1 MLPGVLILLS
11 VMISVTAFPD
21 GMKAKCYTRLF
32 RNQTGK
38 LYSAFPLVLHS
49 QGIWNGDAIMVNP
62 IEIEGF
68 RTPGHTI
75 HDVTLRDC
83 TLPQDASIRL
93 ALYDELTLQNIHS
106 AAE

>member
-1 MLPGVLILLS
+1 
-11 VMISVTAFPD
+11 
-21 GMKAKCYTRLF
+21 
-32 RNQTGK
+32 
-38 LYSAFPLVLHS
+38 
-49 QGIWNGDAIMVNP
+49 MVNP

-68 RTPGHTI
+68 RTPEHTI

>member
-1 MLPGVLILLS
+1 MYFDPETSPCGKSDPCIHWGPTGFRPHHVEVLP
-11 VMISVTAFPD
+11 
-21 GMKAKCYTRLF
+21 
-32 RNQTGK
+32 
-38 LYSAFPLVLHS
+38 
-49 QGIWNGDAIMVNP
+49 NGDAIMVNP

-93 ALYDELTLQNIHS
+93 AMYDELTLQNIHS

>member
-1 MLPGVLILLS
+1 MFVRKTDEMCPNV
-11 VMISVTAFPD
+11 
-21 GMKAKCYTRLF
+21 
-32 RNQTGK
+32 
-38 LYSAFPLVLHS
+38 
-49 QGIWNGDAIMVNP
+49 
-62 IEIEGF
+62 
-68 RTPGHTI
+68 RTF

>member
-1 MLPGVLILLS
+1 
-11 VMISVTAFPD
+11 
-21 GMKAKCYTRLF
+21 
-32 RNQTGK
+32 
-38 LYSAFPLVLHS
+38 
-49 QGIWNGDAIMVNP
+49 MVNP

-93 ALYDELTLQNIHS
+93 ALYDELSLQNIHS
-106 AAE
+106 AAELNKQKSRYGTNLNSTPFVRQYDILSNKWGVLLCQKEYQTNDIRRNSREWL

>member
-1 MLPGVLILLS
+1 MLAGLQPEHS
-11 VMISVTAFPD
+11 YY
-21 GMKAKCYTRLF
+21 AKLWDNQK
-32 RNQTGK
+32 RNC
-38 LYSAFPLVLHS
+38 VLHS
-49 QGIWNGDAIMVNP
+49 QGIRNGDAIMVNP

-93 ALYDELTLQNIHS
+93 AMYDELTLQNIHS

>member
-1 MLPGVLILLS
+1 
-11 VMISVTAFPD
+11 
-21 GMKAKCYTRLF
+21 
-32 RNQTGK
+32 
-38 LYSAFPLVLHS
+38 
-49 QGIWNGDAIMVNP
+49 MVNP

-106 AAE
+106 AAELNKQKSRYGTHLK

>member
-1 MLPGVLILLS
+1 
-11 VMISVTAFPD
+11 
-21 GMKAKCYTRLF
+21 
-32 RNQTGK
+32 
-38 LYSAFPLVLHS
+38 
-49 QGIWNGDAIMVNP
+49 MVNP

-83 TLPQDASIRL
+83 TLPHDASIRL

>member
-1 MLPGVLILLS
+1 
-11 VMISVTAFPD
+11 
-21 GMKAKCYTRLF
+21 
-32 RNQTGK
+32 
-38 LYSAFPLVLHS
+38 
-49 QGIWNGDAIMVNP
+49 MVNP

-75 HDVTLRDC
+75 HDVTLRDR

>member
-1 MLPGVLILLS
+1 MAVMNPLDAGRFAAGAFLLRQ
-11 VMISVTAFPD
+11 ALRKP
-21 GMKAKCYTRLF
+21 K
-32 RNQTGK
+32 RNC
-38 LYSAFPLVLHS
+38 VLHS

-93 ALYDELTLQNIHS
+93 AMYDELTLQNIHR

>member
-1 MLPGVLILLS
+1 MLAGLQPEHS
-11 VMISVTAFPD
+11 YY
-21 GMKAKCYTRLF
+21 AKLRDNQK
-32 RNQTGK
+32 RNC
-38 LYSAFPLVLHS
+38 VLHS
-49 QGIWNGDAIMVNP
+49 QGIRNGDAIMVNP

-93 ALYDELTLQNIHS
+93 AMYDELTLQNIHS

>member
-1 MLPGVLILLS
+1 M
-11 VMISVTAFPD
+11 A
-21 GMKAKCYTRLF
+21 
-32 RNQTGK
+32 
-38 LYSAFPLVLHS
+38 
-49 QGIWNGDAIMVNP
+49 NP

-106 AAE
+106 AAELNKQKSRYGTNCVPYRDFIIGTSFYSAPSERTLS

>member
-1 MLPGVLILLS
+1 MAVMNPLDAGRFAAGAFLLRPS
-11 VMISVTAFPD
+11 SEIT
-21 GMKAKCYTRLF
+21 KK
-32 RNQTGK
+32 RNC
-38 LYSAFPLVLHS
+38 VLHS
-49 QGIWNGDAIMVNP
+49 QGIWNGDEIMVNP

>member
-1 MLPGVLILLS
+1 MLAGLQPEHS
-11 VMISVTAFPD
+11 YY
-21 GMKAKCYTRLF
+21 AKLCDNQK
-32 RNQTGK
+32 RNC
-38 LYSAFPLVLHS
+38 VLHS

>member
-1 MLPGVLILLS
+1 MLAGLQPEHS
-11 VMISVTAFPD
+11 YY
-21 GMKAKCYTRLF
+21 AKLGDNQK
-32 RNQTGK
+32 RNC
-38 LYSAFPLVLHS
+38 VLHS

-62 IEIEGF
+62 IEIEGG

-93 ALYDELTLQNIHS
+93 AMYDELTLQNIHS

>member
-1 MLPGVLILLS
+1 M
-11 VMISVTAFPD
+11 
-21 GMKAKCYTRLF
+21 
-32 RNQTGK
+32 
-38 LYSAFPLVLHS
+38 HS

-75 HDVTLRDC
+75 HDVTSRDC

-106 AAE
+106 AVE

>member
-1 MLPGVLILLS
+1 
-11 VMISVTAFPD
+11 
-21 GMKAKCYTRLF
+21 
-32 RNQTGK
+32 
-38 LYSAFPLVLHS
+38 
-49 QGIWNGDAIMVNP
+49 MVNP

-68 RTPGHTI
+68 RTLGHTI

-83 TLPQDASIRL
+83 TFPQDASIRL

>member
-1 MLPGVLILLS
+1 
-11 VMISVTAFPD
+11 
-21 GMKAKCYTRLF
+21 
-32 RNQTGK
+32 
-38 LYSAFPLVLHS
+38 
-49 QGIWNGDAIMVNP
+49 MVNP

-106 AAE
+106 AAEYAEIPVWYELEQHPIC

>member
-1 MLPGVLILLS
+1 
-11 VMISVTAFPD
+11 
-21 GMKAKCYTRLF
+21 
-32 RNQTGK
+32 
-38 LYSAFPLVLHS
+38 
-49 QGIWNGDAIMVNP
+49 MVSP

-75 HDVTLRDC
+75 HDVALRDC

-93 ALYDELTLQNIHS
+93 ALYDELTLQNIHG